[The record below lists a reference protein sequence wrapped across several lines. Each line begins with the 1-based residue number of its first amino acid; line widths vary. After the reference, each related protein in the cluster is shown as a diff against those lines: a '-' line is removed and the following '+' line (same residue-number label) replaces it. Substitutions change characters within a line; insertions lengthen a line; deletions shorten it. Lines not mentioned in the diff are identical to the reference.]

1 MTVSETEA
9 RRLLATIRKKA
20 TNLDTAKV
28 ERDDAVRA
36 AFHAGVPRQEIA
48 DAADISL
55 TRIYQITAER

>member
-1 MTVSETEA
+1 MSETDA
-9 RRLLATIRKKA
+9 KRLLATIRKKA

-48 DAADISL
+48 DAAGITPS
-55 TRIYQITAER
+55 RVYQIIDGR